1 MALIYKQEVFKII
14 GAAMEVH
21 TTLGP
26 GFLEEVYKEA
36 LTLELQARKI
46 PFEKEKLIKI
56 TYKNKVLQK
65 HYSAD
70 FICYDKIIL
79 EIKALSGFVPEHEA
93 QLLNYLKATQI
104 KIGLLINFGKKS
116 LDHKRYIF

>member
-1 MALIYKQEVFKII
+1 VALIYKQEVFKII

-21 TTLGP
+21 STLGP
-26 GFLEEVYKEA
+26 GFLEAVYKEA
-36 LTLELQARKI
+36 LALELQERTI
-46 PFEKEKLIKI
+46 TFEQEKLINI
-56 TYKNKVLQK
+56 TYKDIVLQK
-65 HYSAD
+65 HYCAD

-79 EIKALSGFVPEHEA
+79 EIKALSGFTSEHEA

-116 LDHKRYIF
+116 LDYKRYIF